1 MGGADHYV
9 IAELHYGIIGGMG
22 SGDFSQLRLSISG
35 VASCDIAGLDARGL
49 AEELGEIT
57 AAQDLLEAERVRRL
71 ARFDEL
77 KAAPQLGHRNSAAFL
92 TFRLGLDPGAA
103 AERLRLARQS
113 DGLRPTIEALGT
125 GAITYEQAAIIS
137 NAADRLDDKDV
148 ADLQTTV
155 LPHAVGGLD
164 PVRFR
169 HFVKAVADAIDKK
182 TVDGDAGRAHRARFL
197 TLGPDRDGSAS
208 LQGRLELDLSAYL
221 RALLDAKMGAPAKD
235 DERTP
240 GQRRHDALKDVCR
253 EMLEGTVKL
262 PKRRGRAVRPI
273 LSATAEKW
281 ETGVGPAVL
290 LNNRVP
296 IDLETAREMAAGI
309 APTELEKPRNENP
322 NARAFAPGQRDVIEF
337 GSGYCDWPG
346 GCGEPAEWSETNH
359 KVRYADGGPTVV
371 ENGETLCRFHNQLLE
386 KGWCTVVDGL
396 GRRRALAPDDPEN
409 PGPVHRAM
417 AEARADPPVRS
428 PPG

>member
-1 MGGADHYV
+1 MAVG
-9 IAELHYGIIGGMG
+9 IYG
-22 SGDFSQLRLSISG
+22 QLRLSIAG
-35 VASCDIAGLDARGL
+35 VAGRDIAVLDARGL
-49 AEELGEIT
+49 ADEMGEIT

-77 KAAPQLGHRNSAAFL
+77 KAAPELGHRNSAAFL
-92 TFRLGLDPGAA
+92 TFGLGLDPGAA
-103 AERLRLARQS
+103 GERLRLARQS
-113 DGLRPTIEALGT
+113 KVLRATINALGAS
-125 GAITYEQAAIIS
+125 AITYEQAAIIS

-148 ADLQTTV
+148 PELEKVV
-155 LPHAVGGLD
+155 LPHAIGGLD

-182 TVDGDAGRAHRARFL
+182 TVDGDADRAHRARFL

-240 GQRRHDALKDVCR
+240 AQRRHDAFKDVCR
-253 EMLEGTVKL
+253 EMLEGSVKL

-273 LSATAEKW
+273 LTATAEKW
-281 ETGVGPAVL
+281 ETGIGPAVL

-296 IDLETAREMAAGI
+296 IDIETARTMAAGI
-309 APTELEKPRNENP
+309 APTVLEKPRNENP
-322 NARAFAPGQRDVIEF
+322 NARAFAPGQRDLIEF
-337 GSGYCDWPG
+337 GRGYCDWPG

-359 KVRYADGGPTVV
+359 IVRYADGGPTVV

-386 KGWCTVVDGL
+386 KGWRTVVDKFD
-396 GRRRALAPDDPEN
+396 RRRALAPDDPEN
-409 PGPVHRAM
+409 PGRVDLPPTSDQNSNTIRA
-417 AEARADPPVRS
+417 
-428 PPG
+428 G